1 MLVTAAATLVHVSAR
16 ADGAASPV
24 LFDRIVAVVDDD
36 VILRSEVVAQARPLA
51 LRIPEAER
59 SPQTLTQLR
68 RELLERMIDDL
79 VVAREAARL
88 ELTATEAEVDTAI
101 EYIAKQNGLSTVQLA
116 EEVQKQ
122 GLTLPAYQAE
132 VRRQL
137 IDAKW
142 VAYRVRPR
150 LQTPAPKT
158 PEEEKAYA
166 AALEVERKKAVAELR
181 TQRWVEVRW

>member
-16 ADGAASPV
+16 ADGAAPPV

-51 LRIPEAER
+51 LQIPEAAR
-59 SPQTLTQLR
+59 TPQTVAQLR

-79 VVAREAARL
+79 VVTREAARL

-116 EEVQKQ
+116 DEVKKQ
-122 GLTLPAYQAE
+122 GLTLQGYQAE

-142 VAYRVRPR
+142 VAYKVRPR
-150 LQTPAPKT
+150 MQAAPPKS
-158 PEEEKAYA
+158 PDEEKAYA
-166 AALEVERKKAVAELR
+166 AALEVERKKAIAELR